1 MTSEKVS
8 KKNVYILTFHC
19 AHNYGAVLQTYATL
33 NFLRSYNYK
42 AQVIDYRPKFLTKPF
57 KRFRAKYYLARN
69 PKLLIHRLFNEPRNL
84 PQRFRLYK
92 KFNSFIQ
99 TKLDPIPFKHIQPN
113 SFIIIG
119 SDQVWSKSL
128 NNGHFDNTYLGDF
141 PRHND
146 FQLIAYAASI
156 GNSHLLESD
165 WTLLKNKLERFRA
178 LSLREASFQ
187 SLLEKKVALKA
198 ALVCDPTLLLEASD
212 WEKLANE
219 STIQI
224 KGDYIIV
231 YEVVESEAVKEFAN
245 KLSQQLQCKIINIS
259 SCITYRKN
267 KQNYIQDASP
277 ADFIKLIKFAKFV
290 VTSSFHGTAFSIIFR
305 KNFYTISLSEG
316 IDSRAKSLL
325 TTIGLQNRLI
335 QSNAPIDLSDINYL
349 KPEKLL
355 NDFRNISKN
364 FLFSS
369 LNDK

>member
-1 MTSEKVS
+1 MT
-8 KKNVYILTFHC
+8 KNKIYILTFHC

-33 NFLRSYNYK
+33 NFLKSNNYDV
-42 AQVIDYRPKFLTKPF
+42 QIIDYRPDFLTKPF
-57 KRFRAKYYLARN
+57 KRFRIKYYLARS
-69 PKLLIHRLFNEPRNL
+69 PKLLIQRLITEPRNL

-92 KFNSFIQ
+92 KFNTFIQ
-99 TKLDPIPFKHIQPN
+99 NKLAPIPFDRIKPN

-141 PRHND
+141 PQHND
-146 FQLIAYAASI
+146 FHLISYAASI

-165 WTLLKNKLERFRA
+165 WALLQNKLEKFKA
-178 LSLREASFQ
+178 ISLREASFKH
-187 SLLEKKVALKA
+187 LLAQKIPLKTT
-198 ALVCDPTLLLEASD
+198 LVCDPTLLLDTTE

-219 STIQI
+219 STISI

-231 YEVVESEAVKEFAN
+231 YEVAESKVVKEFAN
-245 KLSQQLQCKIINIS
+245 RLSQQLQCKIIYIS

-277 ADFIKLIKFAKFV
+277 ADFIRLIKSAKFV

-305 KNFYTISLSEG
+305 KNFYTISLSES
-316 IDSRAKSLL
+316 IDSRARSLL
-325 TTIGLQNRLI
+325 TTIGLQDRLI
-335 QSNAPIDLSDINYL
+335 QSNAPIDLTDIDYL

-355 NDFRNISKN
+355 NEFKNTSKN

>member
-1 MTSEKVS
+1 MISEKIS

-42 AQVIDYRPKFLTKPF
+42 VQVIDYRPNFLTKPF
-57 KRFRAKYYLARN
+57 KRFRVKYYLARS
-69 PKLLIHRLFNEPRNL
+69 PKLLIYRLITEPINL
-84 PQRFRLYK
+84 PKRFRLYK

-99 TKLDPIPFKHIQPN
+99 TKLEPIPFEHVQPK
-113 SFIIIG
+113 SSIIIG

-141 PRHND
+141 LQHND
-146 FQLIAYAASI
+146 FSLISYAASI

-165 WTLLKNKLERFRA
+165 WTLLKNKLQKFRA

-187 SLLEKKVALKA
+187 NLLEKKVSLKA
-198 ALVCDPTLLLEASD
+198 ALVCDPTLLLEAPD

-224 KGDYIIV
+224 KGDYILV

-245 KLSQQLQCKIINIS
+245 KLSRQLQCKIINIS
-259 SCITYRKN
+259 SSITYRKN
-267 KQNYIQDASP
+267 KQNYVLDASP
-277 ADFIKLIKFAKFV
+277 ADFIKLIKFAKFI

-325 TTIGLQNRLI
+325 TTIGLQDRLI
-335 QSNAPIDLSDINYL
+335 QSNAPIELTDINYL

-355 NDFRNISKN
+355 NEFRDISKN

-369 LNDK
+369 LNEK

>member
-1 MTSEKVS
+1 MT
-8 KKNVYILTFHC
+8 KNKIYILTFHC

-33 NFLRSYNYK
+33 NFLKSNNYDV
-42 AQVIDYRPKFLTKPF
+42 QVIDYRPKFLTKPF
-57 KRFRAKYYLARN
+57 KRFRAKYYLARS
-69 PKLLIHRLFNEPRNL
+69 PKLLIHRIFTEPRNL

-92 KFNSFIQ
+92 KFNAFIQ
-99 TKLDPIPFKHIQPN
+99 IKLAPIPFDHIKPN

-141 PRHND
+141 PQHND
-146 FQLIAYAASI
+146 FHLISYAASI

-165 WTLLKNKLERFRA
+165 WTLLENKLEKFKA
-178 LSLREASFQ
+178 ISLREASFQ
-187 SLLEKKVALKA
+187 RLLAQKTPLKTT
-198 ALVCDPTLLLEASD
+198 LVCDPTLLLDATEWD
-212 WEKLANE
+212 KLANE
-219 STIQI
+219 STISI

-231 YEVVESEAVKEFAN
+231 YEIAESEVVKEFAN
-245 KLSQQLQCKIINIS
+245 RLSQQLQCQIVHIS

-325 TTIGLQNRLI
+325 TTLGLQNRLI
-335 QSNAPIDLSDINYL
+335 QSNAPIDLTDINYS
-349 KPEKLL
+349 KSEKLL
-355 NDFRNISKN
+355 NEFRNISKN

-369 LNDK
+369 LDDK